1 MKLEGGCYCRK
12 VRYVAEG
19 EPMLKAQ
26 CHCRECQ
33 YISGGSPNMFMLMPP
48 DGFSYTA
55 GTPKQFT
62 RADLERAV
70 TRGILRRMRHA
81 SGHAPA
87 RSGRRDLENRYARR
101 AKPFWRPADGDLHHR
116 QAGVPSNP
124 RRLADL
130 RAAAETIR
138 LFFNSNCSPTVH
150 RGAAARA
157 SRSLMA
163 SPSPSWGIGITAM
176 VFAPAASSRNG
187 VRGA

>member
-62 RADLERAV
+62 RSDLERAV
-70 TRGILRRMRHA
+70 TREFCAECGTHLATRRPGLAAVILKIGTLDDPSLFGGPQMAIYTIDKQSFHQI
-81 SGHAPA
+81 P
-87 RSGRRDLENRYARR
+87 
-101 AKPFWRPADGDLHHR
+101 DGL
-116 QAGVPSNP
+116 PTFE
-124 RRLADL
+124 RLPK
-130 RAAAETIR
+130 R
-138 LFFNSNCSPTVH
+138 
-150 RGAAARA
+150 
-157 SRSLMA
+157 
-163 SPSPSWGIGITAM
+163 
-176 VFAPAASSRNG
+176 
-187 VRGA
+187 